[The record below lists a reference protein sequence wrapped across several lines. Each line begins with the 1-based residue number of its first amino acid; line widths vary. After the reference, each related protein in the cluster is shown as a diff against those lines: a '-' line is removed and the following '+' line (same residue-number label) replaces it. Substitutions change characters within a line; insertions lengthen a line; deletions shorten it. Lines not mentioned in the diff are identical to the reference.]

1 MGAALAYWHQELN
14 QERVIKLSDDMKG
27 SYLGPKFENTEI
39 NLTSFSE
46 ILKLLAERKIEEHLG
61 LKVKITKKINNS
73 GKLTIEYSNLDQ
85 FELLSTLLSKK

>member
-1 MGAALAYWHQELN
+1 MKKKKKDL
-14 QERVIKLSDDMKG
+14 KLS
-27 SYLGPKFENTEI
+27 PKKKTDPNI
-39 NLTSFSE
+39 
-46 ILKLLAERKIEEHLG
+46 LLAERKIEEHLG